1 MTVPDIHLT
10 KTDLDAMTPQELNT
24 LLLKATKIH
33 VTAVVRRRDGSI
45 RYDDPT
51 LAGTYG
57 EASLPSHEASNG

>member
-1 MTVPDIHLT
+1 MAEIHLT
-10 KTDLDAMTPQELNT
+10 KTELDAMTPQALQT

-51 LAGTYG
+51 LAGSYG
-57 EASLPSHEASNG
+57 EAHLPSHEVSNG